1 MSRNNISREREH
13 EIEMICWAGEQLDA
27 SWLASFHLL
36 SLKLRITQESEV
48 GKQDSK
54 KKEKKKNT
62 LSSKKAT
69 KKTIN

>member
-13 EIEMICWAGEQLDA
+13 EIEMICYAGEQLDA

-48 GKQDSK
+48 GIYKR
-54 KKEKKKNT
+54 
-62 LSSKKAT
+62 KAR
-69 KKTIN
+69 